1 MTSKPKA
8 SSSGVMG
15 LLRTTPYGMAANQT
29 TVGEKIVWLP
39 LTKVAMTRTG
49 RSGMTAHAELRN
61 PTSAAYLSK
70 SLPNVPIGQI
80 GGPIYCI
87 THTNH
92 AWIISL
98 QCLIISR

>member
-15 LLRTTPYGMAANQT
+15 LLRTTPYGMAVNQT

-39 LTKVAMTRTG
+39 LTKVAMTRTD
-49 RSGMTAHAELRN
+49 RNGMTAHAELRN

-80 GGPIYCI
+80 GGPIVLPIQIMFGLCHY
-87 THTNH
+87 NVR
-92 AWIISL
+92 SL
-98 QCLIISR
+98 AGG